1 MTGWINLNNQ
11 SSSSEQKVRESSIN
25 GHKKRPSSVSSS
37 GAAGKGSG
45 RSFAETHSTTI
56 GTNQVMTITDI

>member
-1 MTGWINLNNQ
+1 
-11 SSSSEQKVRESSIN
+11 
-25 GHKKRPSSVSSS
+25 VSSS